1 MPSWCLSR
9 PASWWVDA
17 QAELIFAIRG
27 VCDSFQRYFRV
38 LASRHENIVQQT
50 LDIMENMLSDNP

>member
-1 MPSWCLSR
+1 
-9 PASWWVDA
+9 
-17 QAELIFAIRG
+17 

-50 LDIMENMLSDNP
+50 VDIMENMLSDNP